1 MAGLR
6 QVADSRTRGLDTV
19 TRCPETCKGGIGANA
34 GHGLVLFSP
43 LIVVQLLFSSLIVV
57 LLFSEQQNNNSI
69 GLTFG
74 NSTQN
79 SLSKSASVLLVTSY

>member
-6 QVADSRTRGLDTV
+6 QVADKPDTV
-19 TRCPETCKGGIGANA
+19 TRCPETCEGGIGANA

-74 NSTQN
+74 NSTHIWRDCFQPTG
-79 SLSKSASVLLVTSY
+79 SFML

>member
-1 MAGLR
+1 M
-6 QVADSRTRGLDTV
+6 
-19 TRCPETCKGGIGANA
+19 TRCPETCEGGIGANA

-74 NSTQN
+74 NSN
-79 SLSKSASVLLVTSY
+79 SLTKCYTKF